1 MIADRAAVVVNPHAR
16 KPLPSCFFKGPFD
29 EHWTRRE
36 DGSFGISWEGP
47 RMEELRRI
55 CPEYLLRMIGIW

>member
-1 MIADRAAVVVNPHAR
+1 MG
-16 KPLPSCFFKGPFD
+16 PL
-29 EHWTRRE
+29 
-36 DGSFGISWEGP
+36 GIGWEGP